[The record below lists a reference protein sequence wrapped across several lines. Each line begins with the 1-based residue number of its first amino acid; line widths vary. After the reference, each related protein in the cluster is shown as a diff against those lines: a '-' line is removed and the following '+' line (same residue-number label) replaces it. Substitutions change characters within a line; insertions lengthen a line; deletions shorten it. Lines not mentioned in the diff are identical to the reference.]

1 VTLDAERLVVRPA
14 ERLTDEIRGA
24 IRAHRTEIIRRL
36 EAEWIEAVRLL
47 RQCGVAYGF
56 TEQEHAEA
64 FTRALADRDSATR
77 CFRTI
82 WGSCRTCRKAAQ
94 RRKTDSK
101 QMGAAELGDTG
112 KTTMRGCAA
121 SHLLGSGT

>member
-1 VTLDAERLVVRPA
+1 MGAADTFDILPWLRASGLTVTLDAERLVVRPA

-82 WGSCRTCRKAAQ
+82 WG
-94 RRKTDSK
+94 
-101 QMGAAELGDTG
+101 ELSN
-112 KTTMRGCAA
+112 M
-121 SHLLGSGT
+121 